1 MTQQTSG
8 RKKKRITYKAY
19 EQGVEKAE
27 KALVRLGFESKINFA
42 KSIFVSRS
50 TVTKFFQRQPIEPD
64 LFKRICEELTLNWKE
79 IAEVEEVS
87 EPLKAKDCS
96 TPITLE
102 EEGEAQ
108 TISRQVTFIDKQS
121 GKTKAVI
128 TLEGDINSINNH
140 LAVLL
145 ESILRQNS
153 GDTITIIR
161 TEKGSIKLII
171 EGSQEDIRRLI
182 SRIQSGELRELNGFP
197 IEDIQI
203 LKESSGDD
211 GSHEIDDKW
220 RIVQEIVE
228 QPVKGRNLSGADLS
242 GADLSG
248 ADLSGADLSG
258 ADLSNA
264 DLSGADLS
272 GADLSGADLSGADLT
287 GAIVKN
293 ARFVNNQ
300 VIHKQLFSKRIQV
313 YWKILTDI
321 LGESIYPLMLVYV
334 FQKYKLEALYNRVWE
349 INIFIVIIAILLSI
363 QLLNKFIEIT
373 KDKNFPIAFTE
384 VNELNLLAIAFS
396 FKRLV
401 ENYPQAELNIINIEK
416 TKDIYIIKVSVSKN
430 ADVIYLSEEFHT
442 YYREVKRLPLE
453 NLKSLV
459 NGDVLALN
467 LLTMIMAFVQFK
479 ITNQDN

>member
-1 MTQQTSG
+1 MTQQTP
-8 RKKKRITYKAY
+8 RQKKKRITYKASL
-19 EQGVEKAE
+19 QGVEKAE

-50 TVTKFFQRQPIEPD
+50 TVTKFFQRQPIELD
-64 LFKRICEELTLNWKE
+64 RFKRICEELTLNWKE
-79 IAEVEEVS
+79 IAEIEEVS

-108 TISRQVTFIDKQS
+108 TISRQETFVDKQS
-121 GKTKAVI
+121 DKTKAVI

-140 LAVLL
+140 LLVLYK
-145 ESILRQNS
+145 SILQQNS
-153 GDTITIIR
+153 GDTITILRI
-161 TEKGSIKLII
+161 EKGSIKLFI

-203 LKESSGDD
+203 LKESSDD
-211 GSHEIDDKW
+211 DESHEIDDKW

-248 ADLSGADLSG
+248 ADLSD
-258 ADLSNA
+258 A

-272 GADLSGADLSGADLT
+272 GADLSGADLSSADLSGADLT

-293 ARFVNNQ
+293 AKFVNNQ
-300 VIHKQLFSKRIQV
+300 VIYKQLFSKRIQV
-313 YWKILTDI
+313 YWKFLKDI
-321 LGESIYPLMLVYV
+321 LDESIYPLMLIYV
-334 FQKYKLEALYNRVWE
+334 LHKYQLETLYNRVWE
-349 INIFIVIIAILLSI
+349 INIFIVIIAISLSI

-416 TKDIYIIKVSVSKN
+416 IKDIYIIKVSVSKN

-442 YYREVKRLPLE
+442 YYREAKRLPLE

-467 LLTMIMAFVQFK
+467 LLTMIVAFVQFK